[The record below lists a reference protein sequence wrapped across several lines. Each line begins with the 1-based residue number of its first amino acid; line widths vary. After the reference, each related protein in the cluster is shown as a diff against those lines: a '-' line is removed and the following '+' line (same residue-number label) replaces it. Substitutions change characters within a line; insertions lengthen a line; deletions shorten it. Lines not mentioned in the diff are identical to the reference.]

1 MGLITLEGMS
11 FYAHHGYYTDERKR
25 GNNYVVDVQI
35 SYDLEAAGV
44 SDDLDDALNYEIV
57 YQVCRKEMNNPRH
70 LIESVA
76 RSIAHGIKGHFPDTD
91 HVRVKVKKL
100 NPELGGPVDMAA
112 CVYIV

>member
-35 SYDLEAAGV
+35 SYDLEAAAV

-57 YQVCRKEMNNPRH
+57 YQVCHEEMNKPCH

-76 RSIAHGIKGHFPDTD
+76 RTIARRIKEHFHDTE

-100 NPELGGPVDMAA
+100 NPELGGPVDMAT